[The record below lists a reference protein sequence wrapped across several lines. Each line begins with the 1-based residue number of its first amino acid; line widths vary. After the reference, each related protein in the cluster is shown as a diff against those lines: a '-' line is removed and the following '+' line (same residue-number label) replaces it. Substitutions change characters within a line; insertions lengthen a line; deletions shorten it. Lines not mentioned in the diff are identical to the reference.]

1 MAIQTLNQ
9 ILQQIEAF
17 ANAHYQIKS
26 YWFQNIWE
34 LNTSGVVNY
43 PAMVVYTRQPVR
55 RWVETQH
62 GLDIYIIDRLKTD
75 RSNEQEILSDTTSI
89 AEDLIAYLRH
99 PTLQQEGLLIRDSME
114 QTLDYLSE
122 SKPDNVAGVVIP
134 LDVVLKK
141 PDDRCSIPATGLVP
155 STGVGSQVT
164 IYNIS
169 SGSTITTVPCGGS
182 YGVTVFDGIT
192 DDPDLNTTTII
203 DPL

>member
-17 ANAHYQIKS
+17 ANGHYQVKS

-34 LNTSGVVNY
+34 LNTSGVVDY

-55 RWVETQH
+55 RWYETQH
-62 GLDIYIIDRLKTD
+62 GLDVYIIDRLKTD
-75 RSNEQEILSDTTSI
+75 RSNEQEVLSDMTSI

-99 PTLQQEGLLIRDSME
+99 PTLQQSGLLIRDSSE
-114 QTLDYLSE
+114 QSLDYLSE

-134 LDVVLKK
+134 LDVVVAK
-141 PDDRCSIPATGLVP
+141 PDDRCAIPATGLVP
-155 STGVGSQVT
+155 NTGVGSAVT
-164 IYNIS
+164 IYNLAN
-169 SGSTITTVPCGGS
+169 GATITTVPCGS
-182 YGVTVFDGIT
+182 TYGVTVLTEIT
-192 DDPDLNTTTII
+192 DDPDLNTSTII